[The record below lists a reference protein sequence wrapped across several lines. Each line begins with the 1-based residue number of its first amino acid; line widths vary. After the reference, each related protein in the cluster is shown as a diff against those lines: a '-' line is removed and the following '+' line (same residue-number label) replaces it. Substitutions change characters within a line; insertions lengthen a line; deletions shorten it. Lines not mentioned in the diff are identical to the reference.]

1 MFTKLFNSI
10 KESYYKLMA
19 FVLPAVA
26 TVSTTVINCSNV
38 WESDEAIKQG
48 AINFIDLIAPVTI
61 VLAIAAAI
69 FFFFWGLFSSKDA
82 TQKFKLAGISIAVA
96 VAFGIGGTF
105 IYGSFSA
112 IFDVFRNA
120 A

>member
-1 MFTKLFNSI
+1 MFKKLFNSI
-10 KESYYKLMA
+10 SKSYFKVMA
-19 FVLPAVA
+19 LLLPVIAV
-26 TVSTTVINCSNV
+26 TQTTMINCSNV
-38 WESDEAIKQG
+38 WESDENIKQG
-48 AINFIDLIAPVTI
+48 AINFIDLIAPVVI
-61 VLAIAAAI
+61 VIAIAAAI

-82 TQKFKLAGISIAVA
+82 PQKFKFAGIALGVA

-112 IFDVFRNA
+112 IFDVFKNA